1 MRPTQPMKFT
11 EGNYMHSNIEA
22 LWEALSEQNALIQA
36 LQYELQE
43 LREQLTHLRN

>member
-1 MRPTQPMKFT
+1 M
-11 EGNYMHSNIEA
+11 NSNIEA
-22 LWEALSEQNALIQA
+22 LWEAIDEQNAFIKE